1 MRTQLA
7 DFFNSPT
14 GIPVATVHMLKGRIG
29 MADQSFILEL
39 GKLLIGAAWAD
50 GTLSATEINGLK
62 ELLFQLP
69 EISGEEWME
78 LELYMVSPVS
88 EDERQRLLNRV
99 LGRMTSQTDK
109 TLALQAL
116 EKLVPDDAQASD
128 RQTEVV
134 KQLREDIDGASAGF
148 LEHLRRPLRMV
159 LRLRGQHYTHEHD
172 RESRLEDFIKN
183 TIYFQVTMELRDQG
197 MTLEL
202 EDSEIRKLCLA
213 AGLMARVAGVD
224 QQVSLEERNIMK
236 DILKSEWK
244 LSDEHAKLVVDISHH
259 RVFRGLDGV
268 RLVKGFN
275 NVTTLSERRDFL
287 RCLFA
292 VANAAD
298 QTSFEEIEEIRS
310 IAKGMELSHQDFIDA
325 KLAIPREDRK
335 GL

>member
-1 MRTQLA
+1 
-7 DFFNSPT
+7 
-14 GIPVATVHMLKGRIG
+14 
-29 MADQSFILEL
+29 MADKSFILEL

-50 GTLSATEINGLK
+50 GTLSAAEMNGLK

-88 EDERQRLLNRV
+88 EEERQRLVNRV

-109 TLALQAL
+109 TVALQAL
-116 EKLVPDDAQASD
+116 GKLVPDDGQASD

-134 KQLREDIDGASAGF
+134 NQLREDIEQGSGGL
-148 LEHLRRPLRMV
+148 LEHLRRPLRMI
-159 LRLRGQHYTHEHD
+159 LNLRGQHYTDEQD

-197 MTLEL
+197 TSLNL
-202 EDSEIRKLCLA
+202 TDSEIRRLCLA

-224 QQVSLEERNIMK
+224 QQVSPEEKNVMRDIM
-236 DILKSEWK
+236 KSEWK
-244 LSDEHAKLVVDISHH
+244 LSDEHAQLVVDISHH

-275 NVTTLSERRDFL
+275 RWTTLSERRDFL

-325 KLAIPREDRK
+325 KLAIPREDRG